1 MSDPRRRRQIKTP
14 SGPKKKQDTTDLS
27 KYKFKA
33 ATGRQ
38 EVPKPQPKPDPSQQ
52 RREGGR
58 GGQGGRGQGRQ
69 GGQQR
74 RQGGRG
80 QGGRGPGG
88 RGQGRRDQPRTEPEA
103 MKDENWGRVI
113 EHDIKSGVATLMAE
127 KTMKFCRVK
136 VKEADLMQVNQR
148 VYIGKDRSKRESISS
163 IIGMAHLDKM
173 SNMAKQDMETV
184 VEMFVQEH
192 AQFFVEEFFN
202 KAGYIS
208 MQKHAFI
215 LLPNVNKKT
224 AQKMVEIRNQV
235 GVFASMAEFDSLTK
249 KSGVELLTGRFL
261 KEIQDP
267 SIEPRLIDLLLPV
280 TA

>member
-1 MSDPRRRRQIKTP
+1 
-14 SGPKKKQDTTDLS
+14 
-27 KYKFKA
+27 
-33 ATGRQ
+33 
-38 EVPKPQPKPDPSQQ
+38 
-52 RREGGR
+52 
-58 GGQGGRGQGRQ
+58 
-69 GGQQR
+69 
-74 RQGGRG
+74 
-80 QGGRGPGG
+80 
-88 RGQGRRDQPRTEPEA
+88 

-249 KSGVELLTGRFL
+249 KSGVDLLTGRFL

>member
-14 SGPKKKQDTTDLS
+14 SGPKKKEDTTDLS
-27 KYKFKA
+27 KYKLKA

-52 RREGGR
+52 RQQGGR

-80 QGGRGPGG
+80 QGGRSPGG
-88 RGQGRRDQPRTEPEA
+88 RGQGRRDQTRPEPEA
-103 MKDENWGRVI
+103 MKDENWARVI
-113 EHDIKSGVATLMAE
+113 EHDVKDGVATVMAE
-127 KTMKFCRVK
+127 KTMMFCRVK
-136 VKEADLMQVNQR
+136 VKTTDLMSVNQR
-148 VYIGKDRSKRESISS
+148 IYIGKDRSKRESISS
-163 IIGMAHLDKM
+163 IIGMAHLDRM
-173 SNMAKQDMETV
+173 SNMAKQDIETV
-184 VEMFVQEH
+184 VQMFIEEH
-192 AQFFVEEFFN
+192 SQFFVEEFYN
-202 KAGYIS
+202 KAGYIT
-208 MQKHAFI
+208 MKKHAFI
-215 LLPNVNKKT
+215 LLPNVNTKT
-224 AQKMVEIRNQV
+224 AQKMVETRNQV

-261 KEIQDP
+261 QEIEDP

>member
-1 MSDPRRRRQIKTP
+1 MQPASTPGDVRCQIHGEGVKSRPPPVLARNAPDLP
-14 SGPKKKQDTTDLS
+14 STNEP
-27 KYKFKA
+27 A
-33 ATGRQ
+33 PGRQ

-52 RREGGR
+52 RSGGQRGGGGQRQGGRPGGRNQGGR
-58 GGQGGRGQGRQ
+58 GRGRGQGRQ
-69 GGQQR
+69 TN
-74 RQGGRG
+74 
-80 QGGRGPGG
+80 PA
-88 RGQGRRDQPRTEPEA
+88 PEPEA

-136 VKEADLMQVNQR
+136 LKEADLMQVNQR

-249 KSGVELLTGRFL
+249 KSGVDLLTGRFL

-267 SIEPRLIDLLLPV
+267 SIEPRLIELLLPV